1 MANFLTNKI
10 EIGEIM
16 QHEEIKS
23 TEEQQ
28 EKVENTTENN
38 SIPEELV
45 SNEVVDKEIDTTNEE
60 PVSAVSELE
69 QLQQELNE
77 QKDKYLRLFAEFDNF
92 KKRSAKEKRDFTLV
106 AGQDIMKE
114 LLAVIDDYK
123 RANKSFSQDGNKENF
138 ADGLQIIFDKF
149 YKILVSKGLKEM
161 ESIGTDFDF
170 TKHEAIAEIPAPT
183 EELKGKVIDEVE
195 AGYLLNSVIIRYAK
209 VVVGK

>member
-106 AGQDIMKE
+106 AAQDIMKE

-138 ADGLQIIFDKF
+138 ADGLQLIFDKF
-149 YKILVSKGLKEM
+149 NKILASKGLKEM

-170 TKHEAIAEIPAPT
+170 GKHEAIAEIPAPT

>member
-1 MANFLTNKI
+1 
-10 EIGEIM
+10 M

-28 EKVENTTENN
+28 EKVENTQDNISVSGEQ
-38 SIPEELV
+38 V
-45 SNEVVDKEIDTTNEE
+45 SNETVEKESKSLSDE
-60 PVSAVSELE
+60 PVSETSELE

-106 AGQDIMKE
+106 AAQDIMKE

-138 ADGLQIIFDKF
+138 ADGLQLIFDKF
-149 YKILVSKGLKEM
+149 NKILASKGLKEM

-170 TKHEAIAEIPAPT
+170 GKHEAIAEIPAPT

>member
-1 MANFLTNKI
+1 
-10 EIGEIM
+10 M

-28 EKVENTTENN
+28 EKVENTQDNISVSGEQ
-38 SIPEELV
+38 V
-45 SNEVVDKEIDTTNEE
+45 SNETVEKESKSLSDE
-60 PVSAVSELE
+60 PVSETSELE

>member
-28 EKVENTTENN
+28 EKVENTQDNISVSGEQ
-38 SIPEELV
+38 V
-45 SNEVVDKEIDTTNEE
+45 SNETVEKESKSLSDE
-60 PVSAVSELE
+60 PVSETSELE

>member
-1 MANFLTNKI
+1 
-10 EIGEIM
+10 M

-106 AGQDIMKE
+106 AAQDIMKE